1 MYTQTSFIMNT
12 RHAIRPLMLNWSD
25 YLTLNQEGVPER
37 RNLKDWYTSDPCA
50 VISAIGKDG
59 VYLTRS
65 VYWRFMTKSRQC
77 DC

>member
-1 MYTQTSFIMNT
+1 MNYNKYHRPIM
-12 RHAIRPLMLNWSD
+12 LKWDD

-37 RNLKDWYTSDPCA
+37 RNLKDWFTSDPCA
-50 VISAIGKDG
+50 VISTIGKDG
-59 VYLTRS
+59 VYLVSS